1 MPVTHLRGYVWCMSL
16 VALHGHERPRE
27 QLRDALARG
36 VFPASLLLSGPRG
49 IGKQRLA
56 LWLGQ
61 MLLCQSTGQEPP
73 CESCRSCRYASS
85 LTHPDLHWYFP
96 RPRLKDADPDPEDV
110 LKDIGEAI
118 AERVESAGL
127 YPAPSGADGIF
138 VATVRAILQKAAM
151 TPALGARK
159 VFVVG
164 DADRMVPQTG
174 ADAAANAFLKLLEEP
189 PANTYLLLTSSEPG
203 SLLPTIRSRV
213 VTIRIPRLTDAA
225 MSAFLS
231 DPVVAARPGTAVADA
246 DRIRSAA
253 GSPGA
258 LLAPGGTDASYA
270 EARRLLDVALGN
282 DRAALMSA
290 AMRQGVSKA
299 RGSLTDI
306 LGHLTALLNV
316 EVRRAALA
324 GDLRRALGAARAV
337 ETVEEVKEMAA
348 GNVSPQLAS
357 TYLLSALRR
366 ELNP

>member
-1 MPVTHLRGYVWCMSL
+1 MSL
-16 VALHGHERPRE
+16 VALYGHDRHRQ

-36 VFPASLLLSGPRG
+36 GFPASLLLTGPRG
-49 IGKQRLA
+49 VGKQRLA

-61 MLLCQSTGQEPP
+61 MLLCQAGGGDPP
-73 CESCRSCRYASS
+73 CGTCRSCRYASS

-110 LKDIGEAI
+110 LEDISEAI
-118 AERVESAGL
+118 AERMESGGL
-127 YPAPSGADGIF
+127 YPPPSGTEGIF
-138 VATVRAILQKAAM
+138 VATVRAILQQAAL

-213 VTIRIPRLTDAA
+213 VTLRIARLTDSE
-225 MSAFLS
+225 MTAFVA
-231 DPVVAARPGTAVADA
+231 DPVVAARPGMSTLDP
-246 DRIRSAA
+246 DRLRWAA
-253 GSPGA
+253 GAPGA
-258 LLAPGGTDASYA
+258 LLESGGTDASYA
-270 EARRLLDVALGN
+270 EARRLLDAALGN
-282 DRAALMSA
+282 DRATLMAA

-299 RGSLTDI
+299 RGTLADV
-306 LGHLTALLNV
+306 LVHLTALLNH
-316 EVRRAALA
+316 EARRAALA
-324 GDLRRALGAARAV
+324 GDERRAYGAARAID
-337 ETVEEVKEMAA
+337 TVEEVKEMAA
-348 GNVSPQLAS
+348 GNVNPQLAS
-357 TYLLSALRR
+357 THLLTVLRR